1 MSFLNKHLEK
11 AMTTAKA
18 PAMNLVKF
26 LPLALGMTLFP
37 VATAAQPPSFAWSWQ
52 QSNIGNSQCVRR
64 ASTVLSQAG
73 FRNIDTVG
81 DDVDTSVYAANG
93 NYTGIIRCITR
104 QRIVVFTNRASG
116 LEARLSAS
124 F

>member
-1 MSFLNKHLEK
+1 MQL
-11 AMTTAKA
+11 AK
-18 PAMNLVKF
+18 LLLF
-26 LPLALGMTLFP
+26 ALGMTLFP

-52 QSNIGNSQCVRR
+52 QSNMGNSQCVRR
-64 ASTVLSQAG
+64 ASAVLSQAG

-93 NYTGIIRCITR
+93 NYTGVIRCITR
-104 QRIVVFTNRASG
+104 QRMIVFLVTGSEANRASA
-116 LEARLSAS
+116 LESRLSDS

>member
-1 MSFLNKHLEK
+1 MKSGKTPVMHLS
-11 AMTTAKA
+11 
-18 PAMNLVKF
+18 KF

-37 VATAAQPPSFAWSWQ
+37 VATAAQPPSFSWSWQ
-52 QSNIGNSQCVRR
+52 QSSISNSQCVRR

-81 DDVDTSVYAANG
+81 DNVDTSVYAANG

-104 QRIVVFTNRASG
+104 QRMIVFLVAGPDTSRASG
-116 LEARLSAS
+116 LESRLSDS